1 MAAKGSIAKTEV
13 AKKIA
18 QAFGADWIGEVDKK
32 YYVWAEENGERM
44 QIAISM
50 TCPKV
55 PVASVD
61 TAKLDFGNS
70 KAEINFEEDD
80 KIAVAHST
88 FAPAE
93 ISEEELQN
101 VAELMAR
108 LGL

>member
-1 MAAKGSIAKTEV
+1 MAVKGSIAKDNLIN
-13 AKKIA
+13 KIIKDNKDA
-18 QAFGADWIGEVDKK
+18 YIGCIDKK
-32 YYVWAEENGERM
+32 YYFWAEENGERM

-50 TCPKV
+50 TCPKA
-55 PVASVD
+55 PVAAVN
-61 TAKLDFGNS
+61 TANLDFGNS